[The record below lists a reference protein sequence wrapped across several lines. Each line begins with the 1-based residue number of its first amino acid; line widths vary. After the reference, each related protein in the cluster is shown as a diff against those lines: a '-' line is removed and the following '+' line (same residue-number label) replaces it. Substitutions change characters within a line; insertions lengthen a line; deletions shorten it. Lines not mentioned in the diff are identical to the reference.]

1 MAEAMKNGVELN
13 QREAHAPFQC
23 LHCGLCEE
31 VCQTRLPLRECY
43 LILED
48 WIENRFGSPV
58 ETIKKFTEDLDSR
71 RDFISEVFG
80 LAVPEWSPE
89 EHMNRVPI
97 VEKHAKDIE
106 G

>member
-13 QREAHAPFQC
+13 QGEAHAPFQC

-43 LILED
+43 LVLED
-48 WIENRFGSPV
+48 RIENRFGSPV
-58 ETIKKFTEDLDSR
+58 ETIKKFIEDLDSR

-80 LAVPEWSPE
+80 LRVPEWSPE
-89 EHMNRVPI
+89 EHVNRVPV
-97 VEKHAKDIE
+97 VEKHAKDGE